1 MKIKLCFL
9 FFQRV
14 LDNCGRPTAI
24 QDLRQVNCQETKVCF
39 LSFFFLILLCC
50 YSTRRNQNVLEAQN
64 ERIIKLSFFNSR
76 SKKSMRGRKN
86 VENACRTLCYYRN
99 YLQVL
104 WRVDVM
110 HKLILFI
117 QFIIAKQ
124 TRMRTT
130 SAASESF

>member
-1 MKIKLCFL
+1 MKINLCFL
-9 FFQRV
+9 FFSGFQIIVVDRR
-14 LDNCGRPTAI
+14 LFKTYGRLIARK
-24 QDLRQVNCQETKVCF
+24 LKFVFC
-39 LSFFFLILLCC
+39 LFFFLILLCC

>member
-1 MKIKLCFL
+1 
-9 FFQRV
+9 
-14 LDNCGRPTAI
+14 
-24 QDLRQVNCQETKVCF
+24 
-39 LSFFFLILLCC
+39 
-50 YSTRRNQNVLEAQN
+50 
-64 ERIIKLSFFNSR
+64 
-76 SKKSMRGRKN
+76 MRGRKN
-86 VENACRTLCYYRN
+86 VENACRTSCY

-110 HKLILFI
+110 HELILFI